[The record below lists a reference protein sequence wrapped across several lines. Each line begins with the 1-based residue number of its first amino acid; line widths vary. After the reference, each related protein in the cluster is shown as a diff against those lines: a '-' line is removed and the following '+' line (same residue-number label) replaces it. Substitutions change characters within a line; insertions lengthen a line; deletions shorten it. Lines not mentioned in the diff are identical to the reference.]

1 MGPRSLAQRLS
12 PARHLGIRE
21 LRTLGLDSEV
31 GFPLRGKAHG
41 PGLKKARPR
50 LLSAD
55 TSPDSHWALY
65 SLYSV
70 VL

>member
-31 GFPLRGKAHG
+31 GFWHALMDPETRNNPDVDPAAWQS
-41 PGLKKARPR
+41 ARTW
-50 LLSAD
+50 LEEGATASAFG
-55 TSPDSHWALY
+55 
-65 SLYSV
+65 
-70 VL
+70 